1 MSKALEKKIK
11 KIEKLEKKKQEIEKT
26 IKGIMDEFYIKCGRI
41 LLHAYG
47 GTKKRKYRGKRQTKK
62 RKYKKI

>member
-1 MSKALEKKIK
+1 MEDFHIK
-11 KIEKLEKKKQEIEKT
+11 RGCK
-26 IKGIMDEFYIKCGRI
+26 

-62 RKYKKI
+62 RKYKKYNKNTINQEDSVASY